1 MSKWI
6 SILAAALLIISSA
19 IVVAAQT
26 TTVTQ
31 TPTTVTKTVQ
41 NADGTYTVIEYP
53 VGKEVQLTF
62 NPVALTKSKAVGTI
76 LRDDSGTR
84 IVLNVTEVPAD
95 VSAINVYAIDDAGV
109 VSSLWP
115 VVLANGTG
123 KFSATTSLSK
133 FMLIGAPDTS
143 LTAYDPNGKIYFR
156 SAVPAGFTAIPHTAV
171 ATTTTPTAVAT
182 TTTPTAVATTATPT
196 AVATTT
202 TTTTA
207 KEVVQ
212 NPDGT
217 YSVIEYPVGKET
229 SVTLDPIN
237 ITGAT
242 GVATILRDDK
252 GTRIK
257 LNLTGLPNDLTGLT
271 LYAVDP
277 AGAVTALGPIAVTNG
292 VGTFASS
299 TPLSRF
305 MLFASP
311 ETALTTYDPNTK
323 VFFRSTVPEGFAVI
337 PHTMNPV
344 GETVGATT
352 TPGTTPASTA
362 TVPMLNI
369 PAYKKGDDTKLKI
382 DFSGAMAGARA
393 NVFIEPHKNG
403 KETEVKMRFH
413 ELKEAP
419 AGKIY
424 VLWAV
429 SPDNQFFKLGEIVN
443 VAGRN
448 EAEIKANTTLS
459 DFGLLVTME
468 DLGAVKTIVTPA
480 GERLGVIQIVP

>member
-41 NADGTYTVIEYP
+41 NPDGTYTVIEYP
-53 VGKEVQLTF
+53 IGKEVQLAF

-76 LRDDSGTR
+76 LRDDNGTR
-84 IVLNVTEVPAD
+84 IVLNVTDVPAD
-95 VSAINVYAIDDAGV
+95 VSAINVYAIDDSGAV
-109 VSSLWP
+109 TSLGP

-123 KFSATTSLSK
+123 KFSATTPLSK

-143 LTAYDPNGKIYFR
+143 LTAYDPNGQIYFR

-171 ATTTTPTAVAT
+171 ATTTT
-182 TTTPTAVATTATPT
+182 TPT

-202 TTTTA
+202 TTST
-207 KEVVQ
+207 EVVQ

-229 SVTLDPIN
+229 LVTLDPIN
-237 ITGAT
+237 ITGAK

-292 VGTFASS
+292 VGTFAST
-299 TPLSRF
+299 TPLNRF

-311 ETALTTYDPNTK
+311 ETALTTYDPKTK
-323 VFFRSTVPEGFAVI
+323 VFFRSTVPAGFAVI

-352 TPGTTPASTA
+352 TPGATPATTA

-369 PAYKKGDDTKLKI
+369 PAYKKGDDTKLKV

-419 AGKIY
+419 TGKVY

-443 VAGRN
+443 VKGRN

-468 DLGAVKTIVTPA
+468 DLGAVKTIVTPV

>member
-1 MSKWI
+1 MSKRI
-6 SILAAALLIISSA
+6 SILATVLLIISSA

-41 NADGTYTVIEYP
+41 NSDGTYTVIEYP
-53 VGKEVQLTF
+53 IGKEVQLTF
-62 NPVALTKSKAVGTI
+62 NPVSLTKSKAVGTI
-76 LRDDSGTR
+76 LRDDNGTR
-84 IVLNVTEVPAD
+84 VVLNVTDVPAD
-95 VSAINVYAIDDAGV
+95 VSAINVYAVDDTGAV
-109 VSSLWP
+109 TSLGP
-115 VVLANGTG
+115 VVLSNGTG
-123 KFSATTSLSK
+123 KFSATTPLNK

-143 LTAYDPNGKIYFR
+143 LTAYDPNGTIYFR
-156 SAVPAGFTAIPHTAV
+156 STVPTGFTAIPRGVV
-171 ATTTTPTAVAT
+171 AT
-182 TTTPTAVATTATPT
+182 TAVATTAPNST
-196 AVATTT
+196 
-202 TTTTA
+202 
-207 KEVVQ
+207 EVVQ
-212 NPDGT
+212 NSDGT

-229 SVTLDPIN
+229 LVTLDPVN
-237 ITGAT
+237 ITGAK
-242 GVATILRDDK
+242 GVATILRDDN

-257 LNLTGLPNDLTGLT
+257 LNLTGVPNDLTGLT

-277 AGAVTALGPIAVTNG
+277 GGVVTALGPIAVTNG
-292 VGTFASS
+292 VGTFAST
-299 TPLSRF
+299 TPLNRF

-311 ETALTTYDPNTK
+311 EAALTTYDPNTK
-323 VFFRSTVPEGFAVI
+323 IFFRSSVPSGFAVV

-352 TPGTTPASTA
+352 TTGVTPASVY

-369 PAYKKGDDTKLKI
+369 PAYKKGDDTKLKV
-382 DFSGAMAGARA
+382 DFSGVMSGARA

-403 KETEVKMRFH
+403 KETEVRMRFH
-413 ELKEAP
+413 ELKQAP
-419 AGKIY
+419 TGKVY
-424 VLWAV
+424 LLWAV

-443 VAGRN
+443 VKGRN

-468 DLGAVKTIVTPA
+468 DLGAIKTIVAPA

>member
-76 LRDDSGTR
+76 LRDDNGTR
-84 IVLNVTEVPAD
+84 IVLNVTDVPAD
-95 VSAINVYAIDDAGV
+95 VSAINVYAVDDTGA
-109 VSSLWP
+109 VSSLGP

-123 KFSATTSLSK
+123 KFSATTPLSK

-156 SAVPAGFTAIPHTAV
+156 SAVPAGFTAIPRATIATTATTPTTV
-171 ATTTTPTAVAT
+171 ATTTTTPTAVAT
-182 TTTPTAVATTATPT
+182 TTTTAT
-196 AVATTT
+196 
-202 TTTTA
+202 
-207 KEVVQ
+207 EVVQ

-217 YSVIEYPVGKET
+217 YSVVEYPVGKET
-229 SVTLDPIN
+229 LVTLDPIN
-237 ITGAT
+237 ITGAK
-242 GVATILRDDK
+242 GVATILRDNN

-277 AGAVTALGPIAVTNG
+277 AGAVTALGPIALTNG
-292 VGTFASS
+292 VGTFAST
-299 TPLSRF
+299 TPLNRF

-323 VFFRSTVPEGFAVI
+323 VFFRSTVPAGFAVI

-352 TPGTTPASTA
+352 TPGTTPASTS

-369 PAYKKGDDTKLKI
+369 PAYKKGDDTKLKV

-393 NVFIEPHKNG
+393 NVFIEPNKNG

-419 AGKIY
+419 TGKVY

-443 VAGRN
+443 VKGRN
-448 EAEIKANTTLS
+448 EAEIKANTTLA

-468 DLGAVKTIVTPA
+468 DLGAVKTIVTPV